1 MSSSNIAHV
10 PELKCAIMYFPSSP
24 LELASPLGCLS
35 VAELS
40 IRRGFCA
47 DHAASTTTLAS
58 CTCRSFLAS

>member
-1 MSSSNIAHV
+1 MSSSNIAQV
-10 PELKCAIMYFPSSP
+10 PELKCAIMYLPSSP
-24 LELASPLGCLS
+24 LELASPLACLS

-47 DHAASTTTLAS
+47 DHAASTTTFAS